1 MQVEKV
7 KNSFGGIIDGP
18 LLLKPTILKDSRGY
32 FFESWNTKIFKNLVN
47 ENIDFVQD
55 NHSQSVKGVVR
66 GLHYQLPPYPQG
78 KLVRCVN
85 GHVFDVAVDLRRNS
99 KSFLQWTGV
108 ILTSENH
115 NQLWIPSG
123 FAHGFIALSE
133 NANVLY
139 KVSNAWCK
147 ECERTIRWDDPT
159 INIDWPKKD
168 TQIKLS
174 EKDAIAPFISQLNY
188 NDLF

>member
-99 KSFLQWTGV
+99 KSF
-108 ILTSENH
+108 SET
-115 NQLWIPSG
+115 
-123 FAHGFIALSE
+123 
-133 NANVLY
+133 Y
-139 KVSNAWCK
+139 K
-147 ECERTIRWDDPT
+147 E
-159 INIDWPKKD
+159 
-168 TQIKLS
+168 
-174 EKDAIAPFISQLNY
+174 
-188 NDLF
+188 

>member
-1 MQVEKV
+1 MEANSSLIDAR
-7 KNSFGGIIDGP
+7 KNIKG
-18 LLLKPTILKDSRGY
+18 LQILDPYIYKDNRGL
-32 FFESWNTKIFKNLVN
+32 FFESWNKKIFDTIVD
-47 ENIDFVQD
+47 ENIVFIQD
-55 NHSQSVKGVVR
+55 NQSSSLKGVIR
-66 GLHYQLPPYPQG
+66 GLHYQLKPYEQG
-78 KLVRCVN
+78 KLIRCVK
-85 GHVFDVAVDLRRNS
+85 GQVYDVAVDIRKQS
-99 KSFLQWTGV
+99 PTFGKWYGV
-108 ILTSENH
+108 YLSEENKR
-115 NQLWIPSG
+115 QFWIPSG